1 MSKQEVLVDTVFFH
15 KLSNEGKNL
24 EDFKAVLDK
33 LEYRPVVHPYI
44 ADCEMSMFGYFEK
57 LRSEGYIRVAEYSE
71 FLQDDV
77 DKTMYSLQFKDVH
90 DKMRQALEKK
100 GGKKQLDE
108 LVIPPNQT
116 IFTMRKS
123 QISLG
128 DVHMILMAFYTKIP
142 IILTDDSDLELL
154 RGLVHSHFDSDTYN
168 LEILDT
174 ADVLMKI
181 AILEETTLSKAKLVE
196 ILKRVGGRARK
207 SELNTLWNE
216 NHSE

>member
-1 MSKQEVLVDTVFFH
+1 M
-15 KLSNEGKNL
+15 
-24 EDFKAVLDK
+24 
-33 LEYRPVVHPYI
+33 
-44 ADCEMSMFGYFEK
+44 
-57 LRSEGYIRVAEYSE
+57 
-71 FLQDDV
+71 
-77 DKTMYSLQFKDVH
+77 
-90 DKMRQALEKK
+90 
-100 GGKKQLDE
+100 
-108 LVIPPNQT
+108 
-116 IFTMRKS
+116 
-123 QISLG
+123 SLG

>member
-1 MSKQEVLVDTVFFH
+1 
-15 KLSNEGKNL
+15 
-24 EDFKAVLDK
+24 
-33 LEYRPVVHPYI
+33 
-44 ADCEMSMFGYFEK
+44 
-57 LRSEGYIRVAEYSE
+57 
-71 FLQDDV
+71 
-77 DKTMYSLQFKDVH
+77 
-90 DKMRQALEKK
+90 MRQALEKK

-123 QISLG
+123 QMSLG

-168 LEILDT
+168 LKILDT